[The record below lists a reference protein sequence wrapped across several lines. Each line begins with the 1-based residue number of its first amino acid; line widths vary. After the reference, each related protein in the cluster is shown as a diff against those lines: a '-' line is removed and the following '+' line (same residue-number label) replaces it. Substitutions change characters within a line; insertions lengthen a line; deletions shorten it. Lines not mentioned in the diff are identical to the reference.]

1 MGALAGVIGMTDT
14 RVEAQTPPHSLLVP
28 RSTVARVEPRTRA
41 EMCGAIAADT
51 RIDERSRRGLA
62 GDRCGSWSAV
72 GAHHVGQ
79 DSSARIKISID

>member
-51 RIDERSRRGLA
+51 RIDEPAWPRRRSVRELVRGRCPPRR
-62 GDRCGSWSAV
+62 
-72 GAHHVGQ
+72 
-79 DSSARIKISID
+79 ARLERADQNKH